1 MKTITPQSADTRLL
15 SSSEAPVAA
24 SSPTRRRLIQASAG
38 LIAGA
43 PAFIHA
49 QPKQLRVIVPLPAG
63 GAADVGVRLITDI
76 WAQLAGM
83 PIVVENRPG
92 ASYLIGMQ
100 AMQNAPADGSVLIH
114 LNNGMSATQL
124 TFGKYDLLKQLAMVG
139 KFGGTPGTIFVKAD
153 SPMKTPADLIANLKA
168 NPGKLNY
175 GTILGGQE
183 HMTTVLML
191 RNNGC
196 SAQAI
201 PFKGG
206 PDSVTALAQGET
218 DFAVSALPL
227 VVPFKGRI
235 RPLCVM
241 TDKRFSLMPDIP
253 SFRDTL
259 GTTAPAL
266 DYWGGFGVPAA
277 TPAPVVEGLYKTL
290 TEVMK
295 NPDLPKKFA
304 AQGLVIDV
312 DTPAALRKLI
322 ADDLTW
328 MAPIAAEL
336 NLKAG

>member
-1 MKTITPQSADTRLL
+1 MSKQLPPPSG
-15 SSSEAPVAA
+15 
-24 SSPTRRRLIQASAG
+24 TRRRLIQATAG
-38 LIAGA
+38 VISGA
-43 PAFIHA
+43 PALIHA
-49 QPKQLRVIVPLPAG
+49 QPKQMRIIVPLPAG
-63 GAADVGVRLITDI
+63 GAADVGVRMMGEVWTQITGTPV
-76 WAQLAGM
+76 L
-83 PIVVENRPG
+83 VENRPG

-100 AMQNAPADGSVLIH
+100 AIQTAPADGSALIH

-124 TFGKYDLLKQLAMVG
+124 SFGKYDLLKQLAMVG

-153 SPMKTPADLIANLKA
+153 SPMKTPADLIAFLKA
-168 NPGKLNY
+168 SSGKANY

-196 SAQAI
+196 SAQAV

-206 PDSVTALAQGET
+206 PDSITALAQGEI

-241 TDKRFSLMPDIP
+241 TDKRFPLMPDIP

-259 GTTAPAL
+259 GNTTPVL
-266 DYWGGFGVPAA
+266 DYWGGFGAPAGTPAA
-277 TPAPVVEGLYKTL
+277 VVEGHYKTL
-290 TEVMK
+290 LEVLK

-304 AQGLVIDV
+304 AQGLVLES

-322 ADDLTW
+322 ADDLAW

>member
-1 MKTITPQSADTRLL
+1 MTQTKTSPSTP
-15 SSSEAPVAA
+15 
-24 SSPTRRRLIQASAG
+24 RRRMMQATAG

-43 PAFIHA
+43 PALIHA
-49 QPKQLRVIVPLPAG
+49 QPKQLRIIVPLPAG
-63 GAADVGVRLITDI
+63 GAADVAVRLLTDV
-76 WAQLAGM
+76 WTQLTGT

-124 TFGKYDLLKQLAMVG
+124 SFGKYDMLKQLAMVG

-153 SPMKTPADLIANLKA
+153 SPMKTPADLIAFLKA
-168 NPGKLNY
+168 NPGKANY

-196 SAQAI
+196 SAQAV

-218 DFAVSALPL
+218 DFSISALPL

-241 TDKRFSLMPDIP
+241 TDKRFPLMPDIP

-259 GTTAPAL
+259 GNTTPVL
-266 DYWGGFGVPAA
+266 DYWGGFGAPAGAPAA
-277 TPAPVVEGLYKTL
+277 VIEGHYRTL
-290 TEVMK
+290 LEVLK
-295 NPDLPKKFA
+295 NPELPKKFA
-304 AQGLVIDV
+304 AQGLVLES

-322 ADDLTW
+322 ADDLAW

>member
-1 MKTITPQSADTRLL
+1 MSHQTASTP
-15 SSSEAPVAA
+15 
-24 SSPTRRRLIQASAG
+24 SPATPRRRLLQAGAG

-43 PAFIHA
+43 PALIHA
-49 QPKQLRVIVPLPAG
+49 QAKQVRIVVPLPAG
-63 GAADVGVRLITDI
+63 GAADVSVRLITDI
-76 WAQLAGM
+76 WSQMAGM

-124 TFGKYDLLKQLAMVG
+124 SFGKYDMLKQLAMVG

-153 SPMKTPADLIANLKA
+153 SPMKTPADLIATLKA

-196 SAQAI
+196 TAQAI

-206 PDSVTALAQGET
+206 PDSMTALAQGET
-218 DFAVSALPL
+218 DFSVSALPL

-241 TDKRFSLMPDIP
+241 TDKRFPLMPDIP

-259 GTTAPAL
+259 GNTAPVL
-266 DYWGGFGVPAA
+266 DYWGGFGAPAG
-277 TPAPVVEGLYKTL
+277 TPPAVIEGLHKTL
-290 TEVMK
+290 AEVMK
-295 NPDLPKKFA
+295 NPELPKKFA

-312 DTPAALRKLI
+312 DTPATLRKLI
-322 ADDLTW
+322 ADDLAW
-328 MAPIAAEL
+328 MGPIAAEL

>member
-1 MKTITPQSADTRLL
+1 MNQTSN
-15 SSSEAPVAA
+15 
-24 SSPTRRRLIQASAG
+24 TRRRVLQATAG
-38 LIAGA
+38 LITGA

-63 GAADVGVRLITDI
+63 GAADVGVRLITEI
-76 WAQLAGM
+76 WTQLTGT
-83 PIVVENRPG
+83 PIIVENRPG

-100 AMQNAPADGSVLIH
+100 AIQSAPTDGSALIH

-124 TFGKYDLLKQLAMVG
+124 SFGKYDMLKQLAMVG

-153 SPMKTPADLIANLKA
+153 SPMKTPADLIAYLKA
-168 NPGKLNY
+168 NPGKANY

-196 SAQAI
+196 TAQAI

-218 DFAVSALPL
+218 DFSVSALPL

-241 TDKRFSLMPDIP
+241 TDKRFALMPDIP

-259 GTTAPAL
+259 GNTAPVL
-266 DYWGGFGVPAA
+266 DYWGGFGAPAG
-277 TPAPVVEGLYKTL
+277 TPNALVEGHYKTL
-290 TEVMK
+290 VEVMK

-304 AQGLVIDV
+304 AQGLVIDT
-312 DTPAALRKLI
+312 DTPATLRKLI
-322 ADDLTW
+322 ADDLAW